1 MKKLSVVLVCILMI
15 SCRGSKKE
23 TRQYSIDQFFKTVS
37 IGGTM
42 DFSSDDSGLLF
53 STNETGIYNVFE
65 LNLENGTKR
74 QITSSDS
81 ESCFSL
87 GYVRG
92 TKQILF
98 SADKG
103 GNEITHLY
111 LLDENNT
118 SIDSATDLTPGEKVK
133 ANFNGWSKDRKTLF
147 FSSNERDPQYFDLY
161 KMNTGDWKKE
171 LIFKN
176 TDGYDLTVGT
186 KDGSIIALT
195 KPVTTSE
202 SRLFILNT
210 ENSNIKEISEP
221 DKPAAYNASAF
232 SDDNQFFYFTTDA
245 GKEFT
250 YGVRYNIQDGN
261 REILY
266 ETNWDVV
273 GIYFS
278 ENMKYRLL
286 VVNEDGKLNVKIT
299 DNEKGTEIK
308 YPEIPGSNVT
318 GLAIS
323 ESEKVMAL
331 LLGNSKSPGDL
342 YIYNFGTGELKKMM
356 STMNPEI
363 DEKDLVDATV
373 VRFKSFDS
381 LNIPAIYYKPLD
393 ASVRNKV
400 PALIFVHGG
409 PGGQSMLYYDPL
421 TQYLVNHG
429 YAILAVNNRGSSGY
443 GKTFFRM
450 DDRDHGGKD
459 LMDCIY
465 GKKWL
470 QQQNYIDSA
479 RIGIIGGSYGG
490 FMTMAAMTFHPDE
503 FKAGVNFFGVTN
515 WIRTLK
521 SIPPFWGSFRDA
533 LYQEMGNPFT
543 SDSVMLYNISPLFHA
558 SEVRN
563 PVMVLQGA
571 NDPRV
576 LKIESDEMVEAIKAN
591 NVAVEYV
598 IFPDEGHGFVKKQN
612 EIKADSGVLSFLNK
626 YLRADGSE
634 ISQKT
639 KK

>member
-1 MKKLSVVLVCILMI
+1 MI
-15 SCRGSKKE
+15 SCRESKKE

-37 IGGTM
+37 VSGNM
-42 DFSSDDSGLLF
+42 DFSSDDSALLF
-53 STNETGIYNVFE
+53 STNETGIFNVFE
-65 LNLENGTKR
+65 LNLEDGSKK
-74 QITSSDS
+74 QITSSGS

-111 LLDENNT
+111 LLDIGKPT
-118 SIDSATDLTPGEKVK
+118 IDSAIDLTPGEKVK
-133 ANFNGWSKDRKTLF
+133 VNFNGWSKDRKTLF

-161 KMNTGDWKKE
+161 RMNTGDWKKE
-171 LIFKN
+171 MIFKN
-176 TDGYDLTVGT
+176 TDGYDLTVRT

-210 ENSNIKEISEP
+210 GNGRLTEISESG
-221 DKPAAYNASAF
+221 KPASYNASAF
-232 SDDNQFFYFTTDA
+232 STDNKSFYYTTDE

-250 YGVRYNIQDGN
+250 YGVKYNIQDGS

-278 ENMKYRLL
+278 ENMKYRLIII
-286 VVNEDGKLNVKIT
+286 NEDGKLIVKIT
-299 DNEKGTEIK
+299 DNESGTEIK

-342 YIYNFGTGELKKMM
+342 YIYNFGTGKLKKMM

-363 DEKDLVDATV
+363 NENDLVDATV

-381 LNIPAIYYKPLD
+381 LEIPAIYYKPLD
-393 ASVRNKV
+393 ASAGNKV

-409 PGGQSMLYYDPL
+409 PGGQSMLYYGPL

-470 QQQNYIDSA
+470 QNQNYIDSA
-479 RIGIIGGSYGG
+479 KIGIIGGSYGG

-558 SEVRN
+558 REVRN
-563 PVMVLQGA
+563 PVMILQGA

-591 NVAVEYV
+591 NVPVEYV

-626 YLRADGSE
+626 YLREDESG
-634 ISQKT
+634 
-639 KK
+639 KKPKD

>member
-1 MKKLSVVLVCILMI
+1 MKKFSVLLACLLIV
-15 SCRGSKKE
+15 SCTGSRKE
-23 TRQYSIDQFFKTVS
+23 TKQYSIKQFFQTIS
-37 IGGTM
+37 IAGGM
-42 DFSSDDSGLLF
+42 DFSEDDSKLLF
-53 STNETGIYNVFE
+53 STNETGIFNVFE
-65 LNLENGTKR
+65 INLNDSTKR
-74 QITSSDS
+74 QLTKSGS

-92 TKQILF
+92 TNQILF

-111 LLDENNT
+111 LLEEGK
-118 SIDSATDLTPGEKVK
+118 SAIDSATDLTPGDKVK

-176 TDGYDLTVGT
+176 TEGYDITVRT
-186 KDGSIIALT
+186 KDGSIVALS

-202 SRLFILNT
+202 SKLYILNT
-210 ENSNIKEISEP
+210 GNGSLTEISEP
-221 DKPAAYNASAF
+221 GKPASYNASAF
-232 SDDNQFFYFTTDA
+232 SNDNNFLYYTTDA

-261 REILY
+261 REIIY
-266 ETNWDVV
+266 DTNWDVS

-278 ENMKYRLL
+278 ENMKYRIV
-286 VVNEDGKLNVKIT
+286 VVNEDGKLTVKIT

-323 ESEKVMAL
+323 ESENIMAL

-342 YIYNFGTGELKKMM
+342 YIYNFGTGGLKKMM
-356 STMNPEI
+356 RTMNPEI
-363 DEKDLVDATV
+363 NEKDLVDAVV

-381 LNIPAIYYKPLD
+381 LEIPAIYYKPLNTS
-393 ASVRNKV
+393 ARHKV
-400 PALIFVHGG
+400 PAVISVHGG
-409 PGGQSMLYYDPL
+409 PGGQSMLFYDPL
-421 TQYLVNHG
+421 TQYLANHG
-429 YAILAVNNRGSSGY
+429 YAVLAVNNRGSSGY

-459 LMDCIY
+459 LIDCIY

-470 QQQNYIDSA
+470 QEQDYIDTA

-543 SDSVMLYNISPLFHA
+543 EDSIMLYNISPLFHA
-558 SEVRN
+558 DKVRN

-576 LKIESDEMVEAIKAN
+576 LQVESDEIVAAIKAN
-591 NVAVEYV
+591 NVPVEYV

-612 EIKADSGVLSFLNK
+612 EMKADSGVLSFLNK
-626 YLRADGSE
+626 YLKE
-634 ISQKT
+634 EEK
-639 KK
+639 

>member
-1 MKKLSVVLVCILMI
+1 MI
-15 SCRGSKKE
+15 SCRESKKE
-23 TRQYSIDQFFKTVS
+23 IRQYSIDQFFKTVS
-37 IGGTM
+37 VSGNM
-42 DFSSDDSGLLF
+42 DFSSDDSALLF
-53 STNETGIYNVFE
+53 STNETGIFNVFE
-65 LNLENGTKR
+65 LNLEDGSKK
-74 QITSSDS
+74 QITSSGS

-111 LLDENNT
+111 LLDIGKPT
-118 SIDSATDLTPGEKVK
+118 IDSAIDLTPGEKVK
-133 ANFNGWSKDRKTLF
+133 VNFNGWSKDRKTLF

-161 KMNTGDWKKE
+161 RMNTGDWKKE
-171 LIFKN
+171 MIFKN
-176 TDGYDLTVGT
+176 TDGYDLTVRT

-210 ENSNIKEISEP
+210 GNGRLTEISESG
-221 DKPAAYNASAF
+221 KPASYNASAF
-232 SDDNQFFYFTTDA
+232 STDNKSFYYTTDE

-250 YGVRYNIQDGN
+250 YGVKYNIQDGS

-278 ENMKYRLL
+278 ENMKYRLIII
-286 VVNEDGKLNVKIT
+286 NEDGKLIVKIT
-299 DNEKGTEIK
+299 DNENGTEIK

-342 YIYNFGTGELKKMM
+342 YIYNFGTGKLKKMM

-363 DEKDLVDATV
+363 NENDLVDATV

-381 LNIPAIYYKPLD
+381 LEIPAIYYKPLD
-393 ASVRNKV
+393 ASAGNKV

-409 PGGQSMLYYDPL
+409 PGGQSMLYYGPL

-470 QQQNYIDSA
+470 QNQNYIDSA
-479 RIGIIGGSYGG
+479 KIGIIGGSYGG

-558 SEVRN
+558 REVRN
-563 PVMVLQGA
+563 PVMILQGA

-591 NVAVEYV
+591 NVPVEYV

-626 YLRADGSE
+626 YLREDESG
-634 ISQKT
+634 
-639 KK
+639 KKPKD